1 MVSFSVLFRQL
12 TDFVYYHK
20 QNHMIIID
28 NIISIMIIVLSLL
41 SIYWPLST
49 FVEILV
55 MRHFFANTDGL
66 RNLGVALREYKLP
79 HHWGAAPSHR
89 SEMGGII
96 AGALCVPARC
106 NPAWA
111 VYRVPGAV
119 TPWCNNTRSR
129 RTAADGAPGTWIA
142 GAGCGVCRTTSRIHQ
157 KRPLLFL
164 RKFVVLCPAQAL
176 AFVTPHWLPLTS
188 GSIVPAFAC

>member
-66 RNLGVALREYKLP
+66 PKPVQICSRIAGLPRNLGVALQKCKLP
-79 HHWGAAPSHR
+79 RQDAMRLVGGAGRTMDRLPAISRVRIWTWLPFSECRRHSDRDKGKDPFFHFSQVCSHHTAHELLKSLHSVYAI
-89 SEMGGII
+89 II
-96 AGALCVPARC
+96 A
-106 NPAWA
+106 
-111 VYRVPGAV
+111 
-119 TPWCNNTRSR
+119 
-129 RTAADGAPGTWIA
+129 
-142 GAGCGVCRTTSRIHQ
+142 Q
-157 KRPLLFL
+157 
-164 RKFVVLCPAQAL
+164 
-176 AFVTPHWLPLTS
+176 
-188 GSIVPAFAC
+188 

>member
-66 RNLGVALREYKLP
+66 PKPVQICSRIAGLPRNLGVALQKCKL
-79 HHWGAAPSHR
+79 HR
-89 SEMGGII
+89 QDAMRLVGGGLFSIPWQSASWYCVSLRFHIQSAGISVYLCFTGNYTARLRSPNLTNNHSTTTLWLQFMNSPI
-96 AGALCVPARC
+96 ATSAYPCPVRC
-106 NPAWA
+106 ISISQAHRN
-111 VYRVPGAV
+111 
-119 TPWCNNTRSR
+119 S
-129 RTAADGAPGTWIA
+129 DTW
-142 GAGCGVCRTTSRIHQ
+142 
-157 KRPLLFL
+157 
-164 RKFVVLCPAQAL
+164 
-176 AFVTPHWLPLTS
+176 
-188 GSIVPAFAC
+188 